1 MEIYLMKFTSEY
13 NAMIKSNDEFLDS
26 QHNRNECL
34 VELAANL
41 NSQLH
46 VSLKIYLATN
56 IV

>member
-1 MEIYLMKFTSEY
+1 MKFTSEY